1 MQKNKGFTIIELMI
15 GVVLSLLLIAA
26 AATVYLSSKKTNAV
40 NQNILN
46 IQNDGQLAL
55 QILKNDIRL
64 AGWTKNNLQSQSMA
78 TPLAAG
84 FADGGGTASD
94 TLAIQ
99 YEGDTDCN
107 GTAVSSG
114 IVVNTYSVVGET
126 LMCNNAPI
134 IDGIESFQVLY
145 GYSGNG
151 GGVKYVIAD
160 DVADQTAV
168 ESIRFA
174 LLLRSDKAVPDGPS
188 SRDYVVLDQN
198 LTGFTDKKIR
208 QVYSATAVILNRPH
222 NLMEV
227 GS

>member
-1 MQKNKGFTIIELMI
+1 MQNNKGFTLIELMV
-15 GVVLSLLLIAA
+15 GMVLSLLLIAA

-55 QILKNDIRL
+55 QVLKNDIRS
-64 AGWTKNNLQSQSMA
+64 AGCTKNNLQSQSMA
-78 TPLAAG
+78 TPLGAG
-84 FADGGGTASD
+84 FADGGGSSSD
-94 TLAIQ
+94 TLSIQ
-99 YEGDTDCN
+99 YEGDFDCN
-107 GTAVSSG
+107 GAGTSG
-114 IVVNTYSVVGET
+114 TVVNTYSVVGES
-126 LMCNNAPI
+126 LECNGEPI

-145 GYSGNG
+145 GYSGAG

-160 DVADQTAV
+160 DVTDTTAV

-188 SRDYVVLDQN
+188 SRDYEVLDQT

-222 NLMEV
+222 SLMDV

>member
-1 MQKNKGFTIIELMI
+1 MQNNKGFTLIELMV
-15 GVVLSLLLIAA
+15 GMVLSLLLIAA

-55 QILKNDIRL
+55 QILKNDIRR
-64 AGWTKNNLQSQSMA
+64 AGWTRNNLQSQSMA

-84 FADGGGTASD
+84 FADGGGAASD

-107 GTAVSSG
+107 GTATSG
-114 IVVNTYSVVGET
+114 TVINTYSVVGET
-126 LMCNNAPI
+126 LMCNKAPI

-145 GYSGNG
+145 GYSGDG
-151 GGVKYVIAD
+151 GGVKYVIAS
-160 DVADQTAV
+160 DVTDQTAV

-188 SRDYVVLDQN
+188 SRDYAVLDQN

-222 NLMEV
+222 NLMDV